1 MGELYVMNEHTP
13 IRTAGGHESRR
24 RRRPITHHRIF
35 PPAPEATVRL
45 AALEELP
52 ELIQLTQELHAE
64 NGQHDLSYL
73 KIRDAIAKGLMLDN
87 AVMAVIGEKGDI
99 RAMLLLHI
107 NTVYYS
113 DEKQIVE
120 LWNFVRCDS
129 RRSNY
134 GKQLLDFAMQ
144 YADSLGMHLT
154 IGIMS
159 DESLEAKTRLYE
171 RVLGVRSGS
180 VFVYKPKVLSDGR

>member
-1 MGELYVMNEHTP
+1 MNEHTP

-24 RRRPITHHRIF
+24 RRRAITHHRIF
-35 PPAPEATVRL
+35 PPAPEAIVRL
-45 AALEELP
+45 ATMDELP

-64 NGQHDLSYL
+64 NGQHDLSYR
-73 KIRDAIAKGLMLDN
+73 KIRDDIAKGLALDN
-87 AVMAVIGEKGDI
+87 AVMAVIGESGDI

-107 NTVYYS
+107 KSVYYS
-113 DEKQIVE
+113 DENQIVE

-134 GKQLLDFAMQ
+134 GKQLLHFAME
-144 YADSLGMHLT
+144 YADSLMLHLT
-154 IGIMS
+154 IGIIS

-171 RVLGVRSGS
+171 RELGVRSGS
-180 VFVYKPKVLSDGR
+180 IFIYKPKVPADGR